1 MVVAHLQQCASHG
14 TNPGPT
20 SQKAVRLTITHLT
33 TCTTSAV
40 SRIYHG
46 NCSELK
52 GVLRHCSQSLT
63 QIGNLD
69 F

>member
-1 MVVAHLQQCASHG
+1 MVLAHLQQCASHG
-14 TNPGPT
+14 MNPGPI
-20 SQKAVRLTITHLT
+20 SQKAVRLTITYRT
-33 TCTTSAV
+33 ICTTSAV
-40 SRIYHG
+40 LRIYHG

-52 GVLRHCSQSLT
+52 GGLRHCSQSLI